1 MKSILLSVQ
10 PEWVD
15 RICTVIGERN
25 GLPVYEK
32 QDEVRKSRP
41 NVSVPFKVY
50 IYETKGRTDT
60 PWVDEDGHTIYKG
73 RGQVIGHFICDR
85 MTYIAARVDDHG
97 EKHLENTAFLR
108 TCLTNLELF
117 NSLYREGGRC
127 SGWAWHI
134 SALKIYEKP
143 RALSEF
149 KRPCPVSDCQEC
161 SFALWQTNTFIS
173 ESRIVGCTQKIKAPQ
188 SWCYVM
194 EEGT

>member
-1 MKSILLSVQ
+1 MGALKSILLSVQ

-32 QDEVRKSRP
+32 EDEVRKTRP

-73 RGQVIGHFICDR
+73 RGQVIGHFICDLI
-85 MTYIAARVDDHG
+85 TAIKA
-97 EKHLENTAFLR
+97 ENRIQAYYNNTKK
-108 TCLTNLELF
+108 TCLTDDQLMR
-117 NSLYREGGRC
+117 YAGGKKVYF
-127 SGWAWHI
+127 WHI
-134 SALKIYEKP
+134 SALKIYDKP
-143 RALSEF
+143 RELKEF
-149 KRPCPVSDCQEC
+149 KRPCDGNCQEC

-173 ESRIVGCTQKIKAPQ
+173 ESRIVGCAQKIKAPQ

-194 EEGT
+194 EDI

>member
-1 MKSILLSVQ
+1 MISVLLSVQ

-32 QDEVRKSRP
+32 EDEVRKTRP

-50 IYETKGRTDT
+50 IYESRRRK
-60 PWVDEDGHTIYKG
+60 K
-73 RGQVIGHFICDR
+73 VIGHFICDK
-85 MTYIAARVDDHG
+85 IAEIYPFEHAAGVFF
-97 EKHLENTAFLR
+97 NTFGKTGL
-108 TCLTNLELF
+108 
-117 NSLYREGGRC
+117 SLDEYEAYAGGKKVYF
-127 SGWAWHI
+127 WHI
-134 SALKIYEKP
+134 SALKIYDKP
-143 RALSEF
+143 RELKEF
-149 KRPCPVSDCQEC
+149 KRPCDGNCQEC

-194 EEGT
+194 ENGG